1 MENFQVFRQYELKNK
16 NYIFCSEGSNYD
28 FIILT
33 FIFYIAYNIRL
44 FRDILVEKIFN
55 INIKYIK
62 LLKIFELITLF
73 IALINPQGTGKIAG
87 RVLPIFFLLSL
98 TYFIVLVYDFFKGK
112 IDGNEFIINF
122 IFYFLD
128 VIFTF
133 LSILLA
139 ILVIF

>member
-1 MENFQVFRQYELKNK
+1 MILLFLLSFSILP
-16 NYIFCSEGSNYD
+16 
-28 FIILT
+28 IILT
-33 FIFYIAYNIRL
+33 FLEIFFVKKVLTI
-44 FRDILVEKIFN
+44 KTM
-55 INIKYIK
+55 KYIK
-62 LLKIFELITLF
+62 LLKIFEVIIPF

>member
-1 MENFQVFRQYELKNK
+1 MILLFLLSFSILP
-16 NYIFCSEGSNYD
+16 
-28 FIILT
+28 IILG
-33 FIFYIAYNIRL
+33 FLEIF
-44 FRDILVEKIFN
+44 LVEKIFN
-55 INIKYIK
+55 INMKYIK
-62 LLKIFELITLF
+62 LLKIFELITPF

-87 RVLPIFFLLSL
+87 RVLPIFL

>member
-1 MENFQVFRQYELKNK
+1 MILLFLLSFSILP
-16 NYIFCSEGSNYD
+16 
-28 FIILT
+28 IILT
-33 FIFYIAYNIRL
+33 FLEIF
-44 FRDILVEKIFN
+44 LVEKIFN
-55 INIKYIK
+55 INMKYIK
-62 LLKIFELITLF
+62 LLKIFELITPF

-139 ILVIF
+139 ILVIFWF

>member
-1 MENFQVFRQYELKNK
+1 LCDFVNIYELKIK
-16 NYIFCSEGSNYD
+16 IQKGAIMILLFLLSFSILPIIVGFLEIF
-28 FIILT
+28 
-33 FIFYIAYNIRL
+33 
-44 FRDILVEKIFN
+44 LVEKIFN
-55 INIKYIK
+55 INMKYIK
-62 LLKIFELITLF
+62 LLKIFELITPF
-73 IALINPQGTGKIAG
+73 IALINQQGTGKIAE

-139 ILVIF
+139 VSVIF

>member
-1 MENFQVFRQYELKNK
+1 MFPLL
-16 NYIFCSEGSNYD
+16 IFLTPP
-28 FIILT
+28 IILG
-33 FIFYIAYNIRL
+33 FLEIF
-44 FRDILVEKIFN
+44 LVEKIFN
-55 INIKYIK
+55 INMKYIK
-62 LLKIFELITLF
+62 LLKIFELITPF
-73 IALINPQGTGKIAG
+73 IALINQQGTGKIAE

-128 VIFTF
+128 MIFTF

-139 ILVIF
+139 VLVIFWF

>member
-1 MENFQVFRQYELKNK
+1 MK
-16 NYIFCSEGSNYD
+16 
-28 FIILT
+28 
-33 FIFYIAYNIRL
+33 
-44 FRDILVEKIFN
+44 
-55 INIKYIK
+55 
-62 LLKIFELITLF
+62 LITPF
-73 IALINPQGTGKIAG
+73 IALINQQGTGKIAE

-139 ILVIF
+139 VLVILGF

>member
-1 MENFQVFRQYELKNK
+1 MILLFLLSFSILPIIVGFLE
-16 NYIFCSEGSNYD
+16 IF
-28 FIILT
+28 
-33 FIFYIAYNIRL
+33 
-44 FRDILVEKIFN
+44 LVEKIFN
-55 INIKYIK
+55 INMKYIK
-62 LLKIFELITLF
+62 LLKIFELITPF
-73 IALINPQGTGKIAG
+73 IALINQQGTGKIAG

-122 IFYFLD
+122 IFYFFD

-139 ILVIF
+139 VLVILGF

>member
-1 MENFQVFRQYELKNK
+1 MEILAFLFL
-16 NYIFCSEGSNYD
+16 ILF
-28 FIILT
+28 FFWAILT
-33 FIFYIAYNIRL
+33 IFEVTIISRMKVST
-44 FRDILVEKIFN
+44 F
-55 INIKYIK
+55 KYIK
-62 LLKIFELITLF
+62 LLKIFEWITPF
-73 IALINPQGTGKIAG
+73 IALINQQGTGKIAE

-139 ILVIF
+139 VSVIFWF

>member
-1 MENFQVFRQYELKNK
+1 MILLFLLSFSILP
-16 NYIFCSEGSNYD
+16 
-28 FIILT
+28 IILG
-33 FIFYIAYNIRL
+33 FLEIF
-44 FRDILVEKIFN
+44 LVKKVLTIKTM
-55 INIKYIK
+55 KYIK
-62 LLKIFELITLF
+62 LLKIFELITPF